1 MKITKIKEDITSE
14 IANSFKES
22 IAIDTEATGLQ
33 IPERDKL
40 SLIQICDVKG
50 NVFIIQPN
58 KSDYKAPNLVSVLEN
73 DKILKIGHFLRF
85 DKNALEY
92 FLKCKVKN
100 IFDTKIASRI
110 VRTYTDAH
118 GLKNLVQEFCNKSLD
133 KRHGSSDWNKDI
145 NELSDKQLEY
155 LKYPDKTEDDE
166 INYPKGSLLWEFG
179 EEIAFNS
186 DMQKNHKI
194 ILKTIGTYKFYY
206 LKNQQIM
213 DYIRA

>member
-58 KSDYKAPNLVSVLEN
+58 KKDYKAPNLVSVLEN

-155 LKYPDKTEDDE
+155 AANDVIYL
-166 INYPKGSLLWEFG
+166 
-179 EEIAFNS
+179 
-186 DMQKNHKI
+186 HKI
-194 ILKTIGTYKFYY
+194 KSELEKMLLREKRTDVFEKCLAFLDTRVELDQKGFKEDIFEH
-206 LKNQQIM
+206 
-213 DYIRA
+213 